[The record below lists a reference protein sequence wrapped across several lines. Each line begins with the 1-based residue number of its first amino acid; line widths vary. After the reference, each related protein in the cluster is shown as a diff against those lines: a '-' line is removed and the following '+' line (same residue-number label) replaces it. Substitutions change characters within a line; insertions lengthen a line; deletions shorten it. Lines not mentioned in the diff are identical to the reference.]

1 MFYQVRVFLYQAYQ
15 ALLRERMLNRSAEPR
30 DSPSILEYLTIFITK
45 GTRLVFSLYIFIRRL
60 AGMFSYFGIQY
71 DVPQLTGNLYL
82 NMFLVALADV
92 PSSLCVAILN
102 LK

>member
-1 MFYQVRVFLYQAYQ
+1 
-15 ALLRERMLNRSAEPR
+15 MLNRSAEPH
-30 DSPSILEYLTIFITK
+30 DSTRFLEYLTNFISK
-45 GTRLVFSLYIFIRRL
+45 DTRLVFSIYIFIPRL

-92 PSSLCVAILN
+92 PSSLCVALLN

>member
-1 MFYQVRVFLYQAYQ
+1 MFLYQVYQ
-15 ALLRERMLNRSAEPR
+15 SLLRKRMLNRLAEPHY
-30 DSPSILEYLTIFITK
+30 STSVLEALPGK
-45 GTRLVFSLYIFIRRL
+45 LYIMYFLYICLFGRL

>member
-1 MFYQVRVFLYQAYQ
+1 MYHVYQ
-15 ALLRERMLNRSAEPR
+15 ALLREHMLNRSAEPH
-30 DSPSILEYLTIFITK
+30 DLTSVLETLPGK
-45 GTRLVFSLYIFIRRL
+45 LYIMYCLYICFIRRL